1 MALAIGVDIGGSKV
15 LGGVVDEQGAVIDT
29 ELRVTPGDDVNNT
42 ETVIA
47 EVVKVL
53 SGRHEV
59 AAVGIGAA
67 GWVGTDRATVLFAP
81 HLAWRNEPLRDALQD
96 RIGVAVTVENDA
108 NAAAWAEYCFGAA
121 RGEPVVVAITL
132 GTGIGGGLVLD
143 GEVYRGAYGVGAE
156 FGHMTMVPGGRRCAC
171 GNSGCWEMYASGTA
185 LAYDAR
191 EIAAAAPAAAHRLV
205 EKAAG
210 GELSG
215 PVVTAAARAGDPI
228 AIGIYTAMGRWLGVG
243 MASLAAALDPSI
255 FVIGGGVSEAG
266 ERLLLEPARQ
276 AFSETLTGRGYRPVA
291 RIAMAQS
298 GPRAGLVG
306 AADLARRAVGADR

>member
-1 MALAIGVDIGGSKV
+1 
-15 LGGVVDEQGAVIDT
+15 VVDEQGSVIDT
-29 ELRVTPGDDVNNT
+29 ELRDTPGHDVLDT
-42 ETVIA
+42 ESVIV
-47 EVVKVL
+47 EVVDTL
-53 SGRHEV
+53 SRRHEV

-81 HLAWRNEPLRDALQD
+81 HLAWRNEPLRDALQE
-96 RIGVAVTVENDA
+96 RIGLPVTVENDA
-108 NAAAWAEYCFGAA
+108 NAAAWAEYRFGAA
-121 RGEPVVVAITL
+121 RDEPVVVCITL
-132 GTGIGGGLVLD
+132 GTGIGGGFVID

-156 FGHMTMVPGGRRCAC
+156 FGHMTMVPAGRRCAC

-205 EKAAG
+205 ETAAG
-210 GELSG
+210 GELDG

-228 AIGIYTAMGRWLGVG
+228 AIGIYTAMGRWLGIG

-255 FVIGGGVSEAG
+255 FVVGGGVSEAG

-276 AFSETLTGRGYRPVA
+276 AFSETLTGRGYRPAA
-291 RIAMAQS
+291 RIAMAEF
-298 GPRAGLVG
+298 GPRAGLAG
-306 AADLARRAVGADR
+306 AADLARCAVGDKR

>member
-1 MALAIGVDIGGSKV
+1 VALAVGVDIGGSKV
-15 LGGVVDEQGAVIDT
+15 LGGVVDEQGTVIDT
-29 ELRVTPGDDVNNT
+29 EQRVTPGHDVFDT

-47 EVVKVL
+47 QVVNVL
-53 SGRHEV
+53 SDRHEV

-96 RIGVAVTVENDA
+96 RIGVSVTVENDA
-108 NAAAWAEYCFGAA
+108 NAAAWAEYRFGAA
-121 RGEPVVVAITL
+121 RDEPVVVCITL
-132 GTGIGGGLVLD
+132 GTGIGGGLVLN

-191 EIAAAAPAAAHRLV
+191 EIAEAAPAAAHRLV
-205 EKAAG
+205 EMAAG
-210 GELSG
+210 GELDG
-215 PVVTAAARAGDPI
+215 PVVTAAARAGDPM
-228 AIGIYTAMGRWLGVG
+228 AIGIYTAMGRWLGLG

-255 FVIGGGVSEAG
+255 FVVGGGVSQAG
-266 ERLLLEPARQ
+266 ERLLLAPARQ
-276 AFSETLTGRGYRPVA
+276 AFSESLTGRGYRPAA
-291 RIAMAQS
+291 RIAMAEF

-306 AADLARRAVGADR
+306 AADLARLAVLGER

>member
-42 ETVIA
+42 EIVIA

-228 AIGIYTAMGRWLGVG
+228 AIGIYTA
-243 MASLAAALDPSI
+243 SLAAALDPSI
-255 FVIGGGVSEAG
+255 FVVGGGVSEAG

>member
-298 GPRAGLVG
+298 GPRAGMVG

>member
-1 MALAIGVDIGGSKV
+1 VALAVGVDIGGSKV
-15 LGGVVDEQGAVIDT
+15 LGGVVDEQGTVIDT
-29 ELRVTPGDDVNNT
+29 EQRVTPGHDVFDT
-42 ETVIA
+42 ETIIA
-47 EVVKVL
+47 QVVNVL
-53 SGRHEV
+53 SDRHEV

-96 RIGVAVTVENDA
+96 RIGVSVTVENDA
-108 NAAAWAEYCFGAA
+108 NAAAWAEYRFGAA
-121 RGEPVVVAITL
+121 RDEPVVVCITL
-132 GTGIGGGLVLD
+132 GTGIGGGLVLN

-191 EIAAAAPAAAHRLV
+191 EIAEAAPAAAHRLV
-205 EKAAG
+205 EMAAG
-210 GELSG
+210 GELDG
-215 PVVTAAARAGDPI
+215 PVVTAAARAGDPM
-228 AIGIYTAMGRWLGVG
+228 AIGIYTAMGRWLGLG

-255 FVIGGGVSEAG
+255 FVVGGGVSQAG

-276 AFSETLTGRGYRPVA
+276 AFSESLTGRGYRPAA
-291 RIAMAQS
+291 RIAMAEF

-306 AADLARRAVGADR
+306 AADLARLAVLGER